1 MRFDPVPRLAALYA
15 LAAGCLLGPALATL
29 STGEAYAQSKG
40 AKPAAKPGAAEPA
53 QAPADDDK
61 AAKDRARDLAKRGI
75 QASQQA
81 RHEEAVELLTEAEGL
96 FHAPTHLLYL
106 ARSQAALGKLLE
118 AKATYEKLAGEQ
130 IAEGAPAALR
140 DARERGAAEL
150 TELDGRIPRLV
161 IRVEPADAAGLVIT
175 LSGKP
180 IDAAQVGQPIAID
193 PGSYVVEAQAS
204 GLKGAKRELVAEPSK
219 TLDVTLA
226 LATGGSSVGASEG
239 SGASGGSTRTIL
251 SIGAI
256 GLGVASLG
264 VGTALGVVSLGK
276 RSDADAA
283 EIAARDPGCDS
294 ACRSQLAQQTEAL
307 DGDANLFGN
316 LGIVGLGLGGALVAT
331 GVVLLLTDGEP
342 EPPPSSAW
350 VRPMLGPGFVGL
362 EGGF

>member
-1 MRFDPVPRLAALYA
+1 MVKRRQTLALGAAAAVLPAWRPAGAAATGEGPRVLRYAISAAETSFDPAQINDQSSRSITSHIFESLYVWDHLTRPPRIIPLVAD
-15 LAAGCLLGPALATL
+15 
-29 STGEAYAQSKG
+29 GEPLVEDGFRRWTFKVR
-40 AKPAAKPGAAEPA
+40 PGIHF
-53 QAPADDDK
+53 ADD
-61 AAKDRARDLAKRGI
+61 AA
-75 QASQQA
+75 
-81 RHEEAVELLTEAEGL
+81 
-96 FHAPTHLLYL
+96 F
-106 ARSQAALGKLLE
+106 
-118 AKATYEKLAGEQ
+118 
-130 IAEGAPAALR
+130 
-140 DARERGAAEL
+140 
-150 TELDGRIPRLV
+150 
-161 IRVEPADAAGLVIT
+161 
-175 LSGKP
+175 
-180 IDAAQVGQPIAID
+180 
-193 PGSYVVEAQAS
+193 
-204 GLKGAKRELVAEPSK
+204 KGAKRELVAEPSK